1 MSVLHQALKTILATV
16 LPSRR
21 FVVRGKASWPVI
33 HLTFDDG
40 PHPEHTPRLLD
51 ALREYDV
58 RATFFV
64 VGIHA
69 ACHPDLVR
77 RIVAEGHTIGNH
89 SYFHREPSHT
99 PADSLL
105 VEVRQCRGLLH
116 KLTGRD
122 VNLFRP
128 PKGSLTVGKLRGLW
142 NAGQTVVLWN
152 IDPRDFAMT
161 ESNQLIRWAESYRP
175 AAGDIVLM
183 HDNHPHAAEAV
194 GTLVRRAAEFGL
206 RCEPLPGGD
215 VDRGSSIVD
224 RESSVE
230 VPA

>member
-1 MSVLHQALKTILATV
+1 MSVLHQTLKTILATV
-16 LPSRR
+16 LPSRL
-21 FVVRGKASWPVI
+21 FVVRGATALPVI

-51 ALREYDV
+51 ALREHDV

-69 ACHPDLVR
+69 ASHPDLVR
-77 RIVAEGHTIGNH
+77 RIVAEGHAIGNH
-89 SYFHREPSHT
+89 SYFHGEPSQT
-99 PADSLL
+99 SADGLL
-105 VEVRQCRGLLH
+105 VEVRQCRSLLH

-128 PKGSLTVGKLRGLW
+128 PKGALSVRKLRGVW
-142 NAGQTVVLWN
+142 KARQTVVLWN
-152 IDPRDFAMT
+152 TDPRDFAMT
-161 ESNQLIRWAESYRP
+161 ESIQLVRWAESYRP
-175 AAGDIVLM
+175 TAGDIVLM

-194 GTLVRRAAEFGL
+194 GTLVRRTAEFGL
-206 RCEPLPGGD
+206 RCEPLSDGD
-215 VDRGSSIVD
+215 ANRGSSIVD
-224 RESSVE
+224 RESSAE

>member
-1 MSVLHQALKTILATV
+1 MSLIHQTLKTILATV

-21 FVVRGKASWPVI
+21 FVVRGKSSRPVI

-51 ALREYDV
+51 ALQEHNV

-69 ACHPDLVR
+69 ASHPDLVR
-77 RIVAEGHTIGNH
+77 RIVAEGHAIGNH
-89 SYFHREPSHT
+89 SYFHREPSQT
-99 PADSLL
+99 SADSLL
-105 VEVRQCRGLLH
+105 VEVRECRSLLY

-128 PKGSLTVGKLRGLW
+128 PKGSLSVSKLRGLW
-142 NAGQTVVLWN
+142 NANQTVVLWN
-152 IDPRDFAMT
+152 TDPRDFAMT
-161 ESNQLIRWAESYRP
+161 DSNQLVRWAETYRP
-175 AAGDIVLM
+175 NAGDILLM

-194 GTLVRRAAEFGL
+194 GALVRRAAEFGL
-206 RCEPLPGGD
+206 RCEPLAGSDGH
-215 VDRGSSIVD
+215 RGSWIVD
-224 RESSVE
+224 RESSAE